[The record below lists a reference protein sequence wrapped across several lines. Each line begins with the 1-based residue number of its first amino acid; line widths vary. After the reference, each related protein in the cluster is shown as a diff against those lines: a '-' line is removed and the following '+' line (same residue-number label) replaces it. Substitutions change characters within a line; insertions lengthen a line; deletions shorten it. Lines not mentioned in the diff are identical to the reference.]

1 MSSVTNNINTTT
13 QKTGPPKD
21 LKKKTKE
28 SLLRE
33 AAGDLISSGK
43 IKTKIAPL
51 IINKIVSGLP
61 GMEVLR
67 LGEIAQMYP
76 IVTNMA
82 PA

>member
-21 LKKKTKE
+21 LKKKTNE

-51 IINKIVSGLP
+51 VIKIVSGLP